1 MNCLACTFVQKNNTM
16 AHKSYEESIKDVYK
30 GLILL
35 AVVTLIEVFI
45 SLLGKGHLGIDVS
58 GSSFMLG
65 LISIGLIV
73 FSLYKAYFIIF
84 QFMHMAHEAK
94 GLAWTVLLPTI
105 LLVWAVIAFFQE
117 GNSWKERREADKA
130 GVPFDVD
137 QAPEQESF
145 NLQDDIYV
153 PNLG

>member
-1 MNCLACTFVQKNNTM
+1 M

-30 GLILL
+30 GLVIL

-45 SLLGKGHLGIDVS
+45 SLLGKGHMGVDVS
-58 GSSFMLG
+58 EYGFLIG
-65 LISIGLIV
+65 LIMLGLIV
-73 FSLYKAYFIIF
+73 FSIYKAYFIIF
-84 QFMHMAHEAK
+84 HFMHMASEAK
-94 GLAWTVLLPTI
+94 GMALTVLLPTL
-105 LLVWAVIAFFQE
+105 LLVWAIIAFFQD

-130 GVPFDVD
+130 GRSYDVE

-153 PNLG
+153 PYLG